1 MKPIQLFSRT
11 ALFLALMILS
21 AYLQITLPT
30 PFFSMHITMQLFTCI
45 VCGFCLPVSYSA
57 LCMGV
62 YILIGLAGLP
72 VFASG
77 GGIQYLM
84 KPTFGFILGF
94 LFCSMACSYFRQRK
108 NPTSKKEYY
117 PIFVFVSLPAV
128 FQKLYKYLSS
138 NACHWSA
145 FSFCHL
151 SNVLFACEI
160 ICPNSVKKG
169 RMSVCKMTPASLP
182 KRVSV
187 SEALP

>member
-30 PFFSMHITMQLFTCI
+30 PFFSMHITMQLFTCM

-84 KPTFGFILGF
+84 KPTFGFVLGF
-94 LFCSMACSYFRQRK
+94 LFCTIACSYFRQRK
-108 NPTSKKEYY
+108 NPTSQKEYFL
-117 PIFVFVSLPAV
+117 IGLIGLFLF
-128 FQKLYKYLSS
+128 YLMG
-138 NACHWSA
+138 NVYYY
-145 FSFCHL
+145 FSFPILMQTRIPLWL
-151 SNVLFACEI
+151 SLFNGVIVSILPDLCLCFFAC
-160 ICPNSVKKG
+160 
-169 RMSVCKMTPASLP
+169 
-182 KRVSV
+182 RVSK
-187 SEALP
+187 ALQVLIQ

>member
-77 GGIQYLM
+77 GGIQ
-84 KPTFGFILGF
+84 
-94 LFCSMACSYFRQRK
+94 
-108 NPTSKKEYY
+108 
-117 PIFVFVSLPAV
+117 
-128 FQKLYKYLSS
+128 
-138 NACHWSA
+138 
-145 FSFCHL
+145 
-151 SNVLFACEI
+151 
-160 ICPNSVKKG
+160 
-169 RMSVCKMTPASLP
+169 
-182 KRVSV
+182 
-187 SEALP
+187 